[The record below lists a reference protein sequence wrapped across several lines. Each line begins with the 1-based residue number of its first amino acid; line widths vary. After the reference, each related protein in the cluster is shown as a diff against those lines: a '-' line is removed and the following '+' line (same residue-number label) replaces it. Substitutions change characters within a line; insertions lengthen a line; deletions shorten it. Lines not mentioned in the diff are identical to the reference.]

1 MEPVCHKVPKERGQ
15 YKHSV
20 RDMADHTSF
29 ESVAKLIADNIKIG
43 LKVGWGL
50 DSIVLFRGGLL

>member
-1 MEPVCHKVPKERGQ
+1 MMEPVCHKVPNERGQ

-20 RDMADHTSF
+20 RDMTDDKNF
-29 ESVAKLIADNIKIG
+29 ESVAKLIADDIKIC

-50 DSIVLFRGGLL
+50 DSVVPG